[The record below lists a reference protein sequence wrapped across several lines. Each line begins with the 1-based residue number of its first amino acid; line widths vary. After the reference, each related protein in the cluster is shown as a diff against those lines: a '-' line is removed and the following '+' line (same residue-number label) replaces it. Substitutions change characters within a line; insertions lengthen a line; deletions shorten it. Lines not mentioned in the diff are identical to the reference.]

1 MDKTSTRKLLLTT
14 GCIISIIYGIMLML
28 TAIFLILCASYINF
42 ESVTRILTEYDLI
55 DQYTESEIDSITSQ
69 AKFIFIFG
77 SIYSF
82 IIGFLQLLF
91 AILLYKSNSAIKENK
106 GLVIALLVTSI
117 FCMNIVTFA
126 LMIAVLCLKVEKNF
140 DEIFIELDRQDSGAK
155 DGNGK

>member
-1 MDKTSTRKLLLTT
+1 M
-14 GCIISIIYGIMLML
+14 
-28 TAIFLILCASYINF
+28 
-42 ESVTRILTEYDLI
+42 TEYDLI

-69 AKFIFIFG
+69 ARFIFIFG

-106 GLVIALLVTSI
+106 GLVIALLITSI

-140 DEIFIELDRQDSGAK
+140 DEIFIELYRQDSGAK
-155 DGNGK
+155 DENGK